1 MGWARKKP
9 HQSIMCVCC
18 ISAWFVF
25 QAVGC
30 GRVSSS
36 HQLAARQAPALHLCR
51 VVQAQCMRR
60 HVRINASSQTIS
72 PCSETVSRDCRTWL
86 CAVFR
91 HEGVRQRSTVR
102 TCVHLLCGGRKVSL
116 HLRDLSLLS
125 SMILLSSTILGT
137 ILGTP
142 CSCPAHTGTQRL
154 QAAVLS
160 CQTEAS
166 CQQCGSCCGSW
177 QKPCSCLAAV
187 WLCGLHALWAVDG
200 LHRSAHFF
208 AR

>member
-30 GRVSSS
+30 GRGSSS

-72 PCSETVSRDCRTWL
+72 PCSETVSRDCRMWL

-91 HEGVRQRSTVR
+91 HEGVRQRTTVR
-102 TCVHLLCGGRKVSL
+102 TCVHLLCGGRKVSFAFERPESAL
-116 HLRDLSLLS
+116 IHDIAVIHDTRHDTGHTVQLSRALGHTATASRSVVLPNRGVLPAMRQLLRFLAEALFLFGRCVA
-125 SMILLSSTILGT
+125 LR
-137 ILGTP
+137 P
-142 CSCPAHTGTQRL
+142 ACP
-154 QAAVLS
+154 V
-160 CQTEAS
+160 
-166 CQQCGSCCGSW
+166 GS
-177 QKPCSCLAAV
+177 
-187 WLCGLHALWAVDG
+187 
-200 LHRSAHFF
+200 
-208 AR
+208 